1 MELADAIEELATA
14 VQSIDPTKPEAAS
27 LHVELA
33 NAYGALFAETGDA
46 DTLARSVAAARTAA
60 RLVPDDRPDRAD
72 LLATV
77 AAIVFEAKD
86 PLDRPEML
94 DEAVDYCRRA
104 VAGNGSAMAH
114 GNLGM
119 LLRIRYE
126 STGDRSGLDEAE
138 HHVETA
144 VAINEDDET
153 AGDWLDEYGHVLRLR
168 ADWTGDVS
176 DARRAVEAIRE
187 SLSRTPPGHHALAG
201 RRAQLAGALLDCFQ
215 MGDGDALHRAVVAA
229 RDALRLHAEDF
240 TVCQIGA
247 TVLATWADRHHDI
260 AALSEA
266 ETAANGA
273 LGAADEGMDRA
284 DALDALANVLATKFE
299 MTADAT
305 CLDASIEAG
314 ERAVAEPAASRVD
327 EAGYRGNLGTALYAR
342 YELRGA
348 RADLDAAIELDRAAV
363 SLLDEGHPDAARYW
377 TNLGIALRERFAAT
391 GADDDLYDA
400 VTAARTAVRLTGP
413 GPDAAFRLAN
423 LGTALF
429 VSHDRFGDLG
439 QLDECVDCH
448 RDAVLALPIDHPD
461 LPGQLINLG
470 NCLRVRYERLGADRD
485 LTEALAATRDALAA
499 GPRPRIL
506 PDVLSAHGVVLHVSA
521 EHTGDQTQL
530 AQAVEHLRRSVTLS
544 GDHDPELPRRL
555 ANLVSVLES
564 ATDTPHAAVTEA
576 VDAARRALSALPTA
590 HPDIAGI
597 GSTLALALRARRD
610 DGDADEAIRV
620 AEAAVAACGEDH
632 PDRAQSLMNLAFV
645 SHGRFTETGEPADL
659 DRTVEALHTA
669 EGIETAPPAV
679 RLRAANARGKL
690 AAERGDV
697 VAAAEA
703 FGHAV
708 ELLPEVSPQRL
719 ERPDA
724 QRWFATYSGLASAA
738 AAMCLACRQPER
750 GVALLE
756 LGRGVLLNRS
766 LRLSTDLADLR
777 AKDGGLAARFTSIRD
792 QLDALGLTDSTPPM
806 HAGDTRWKTP
816 DHTRERRRDVV
827 RALTEVVDRI
837 RELPGFRDFLRLP
850 DLNALLSETADGPIV
865 LVNVS
870 EYRCDALMLTTD
882 GVRHVPLPALTAN
895 RLDKLAFDFHLAV
908 EQAGDADVN
917 TSAAAEERLTEILDW
932 LWTTVARPV
941 LDAVETL
948 VEPPSTLWWVP
959 TGSLCFLPL
968 HAATSRETGESMV
981 DRIVSSY
988 TPTVAALHHSRQRG
1002 ATNERH
1008 PAVIM
1013 ASGRDDD
1020 PLALPASAAEAKSV
1034 ADRLGTTA
1042 VDAAIEP
1049 QEAVLAALT
1058 HSTHLHLATHA
1069 RSDPDDPSASS
1080 LLFPGYELSVADMA
1094 RIRNLS
1100 GEFAYLSACE
1110 TTLTTADLTD
1120 EAIHLTSACQLAGF
1134 ARVVGTQWIV
1144 RDAVAAR
1151 AARAFYDELST
1162 TSGNT
1167 ALALHQAVSRLRQ
1180 RYAGHPSAWAAY
1192 HHVGG

>member
-14 VQSIDPTKPEAAS
+14 VQSVDPTDPDAAS
-27 LHVELA
+27 LHLELA
-33 NAYGALFAETGDA
+33 NAYGVLYSETGDV

-60 RLVPDDRPDRAD
+60 RLVPDSHPDRAD

-77 AAIVFEAKD
+77 AATVFEATD
-86 PLDRPEML
+86 PLARPEML

-104 VAGNGSAMAH
+104 IVGSRSATAH
-114 GNLGM
+114 GNLGK

-126 STGDRSGLDEAE
+126 NTGDRGDLDKAE
-138 HHVETA
+138 RHIETA
-144 VAINEDDET
+144 IATNEDDET

-168 ADWTGDVS
+168 ADWTADVA
-176 DARRAVEAIRE
+176 DARRAVAAIRE
-187 SLSRTPPGHHALAG
+187 SLSRTPPGHGALAG

-215 MGDGDALHRAVVAA
+215 MGDGDALHHAVVAA
-229 RDALRLHAEDF
+229 RDALRLDAEDF
-240 TVCQIGA
+240 TVCHIGA
-247 TVLATWADRHHDI
+247 TVLAAWADRHHDM
-260 AALSEA
+260 AALLEA

-273 LGAADEGMDRA
+273 LGAAEEGMDRA

-299 MTADAT
+299 MTGDVT
-305 CLDASIEAG
+305 CLDALIEAG
-314 ERAVAEPAASRVD
+314 EQAVAEPAASRVD
-327 EAGYRGNLGTALYAR
+327 EAGHRGNLGTALYAR

-348 RADLDAAIELDRAAV
+348 HADLDTAIELDRAAV

-377 TNLGIALRERFAAT
+377 NNLGIALRERYAAT
-391 GADDDLYDA
+391 GADDDLHDA
-400 VTAARTAVRLTGP
+400 VTAARTAVRMTGP

-448 RDAVLALPIDHPD
+448 RDAVRALPTDHPD

-470 NCLRVRYERLGADRD
+470 NCLRVRYQRLGAERD
-485 LTEALAATRDALAA
+485 LTETLAATRDALAA
-499 GPRPRIL
+499 GPRPLIL
-506 PDVLSAHGVVLHVSA
+506 PDALSAYGVVLHVSA

-530 AQAVEHLRRSVTLS
+530 AQAVEHLRRSVALS
-544 GDHDPELPRRL
+544 GDQDPELPRRL

-564 ATDTPHAAVTEA
+564 ATDTPHAAATEA
-576 VDAARRALSALPTA
+576 VNAARRALSGLPA
-590 HPDIAGI
+590 GHPDIAGI
-597 GSTLALALRARRD
+597 GSTLALALRAR
-610 DGDADEAIRV
+610 GDNGDRDEAIQV
-620 AEAAVAACGEDH
+620 AEAAASACGEDH
-632 PDRAQSLMNLAFV
+632 PDRAQLLMNVAFV
-645 SHGRFTETGEPADL
+645 SHGRFVETGEPADL
-659 DRTVEALHTA
+659 DRTVGALSTA
-669 EGIETAPPAV
+669 EGIGTAAPSV
-679 RLRAANARGKL
+679 RLRAANARGQL

-738 AAMCLACRQPER
+738 AAMCLASGQAER
-750 GVALLE
+750 AVALLE

-766 LRLSTDLADLR
+766 LHLSTDIADLQ
-777 AKDGGLAARFTSIRD
+777 AKDDDLAAQFTSTRD
-792 QLDALGLTDSTPPM
+792 QLDALGLTDSTPTVL
-806 HAGDTRWKTP
+806 AGDTKWKTP

-837 RELPGFRDFLRLP
+837 RELPGFRDFLRPP
-850 DLNALLSETADGPIV
+850 DLNTLLAESVDGPIV

-882 GVRHVPLPALTAN
+882 GVRHVPLPALVAD

-908 EQAGDADVN
+908 EQAGDADMD
-917 TSAAAEERLTEILDW
+917 TADAAEERLAEILDW

-941 LDAVETL
+941 LGAVETL
-948 VEPPSTLWWVP
+948 AEPPSTLWWVP

-968 HAATSRETGESMV
+968 HAATSRETDESMV

-988 TPTVAALHHSRQRG
+988 TPTVAALRHSRQR
-1002 ATNERH
+1002 AVASERR

-1013 ASGRDDD
+1013 ASARDDG
-1020 PLALPASAAEAKSV
+1020 PSALPSSMAEARSV
-1034 ADRLGTTA
+1034 ADRLGATPVNAA
-1042 VDAAIEP
+1042 VEP
-1049 QEAVLAALT
+1049 REAVLAALA

-1094 RIRNLS
+1094 RIRNLR

-1110 TTLTTADLTD
+1110 TTLTTAELAD

-1151 AARAFYDELST
+1151 AARAFYKELHTS
-1162 TSGNT
+1162 SGNT
-1167 ALALHQAVSRLRQ
+1167 ALALHKAVSQLRQ
-1180 RYAGHPSAWAAY
+1180 RYSSHPSAWAAY